1 MELKEIVVKSL
12 WVICLCLYFY
22 VLLDKRKIRKLLSN
36 NVENNNVTSKPI
48 EKVIKRH
55 NILMVITVVMSVV
68 LLIIK

>member
-1 MELKEIVVKSL
+1 MELKEILVKSL

-36 NVENNNVTSKPI
+36 NVENQNGTSKPI
-48 EKVIKRH
+48 EKIIKRH
-55 NILMVITVVMSVV
+55 NLLMLITVVMSVV